1 MAKSKKSPN
10 KNKNGEIRREQ
21 ISPRINKVYLT
32 MYRFKLENSK
42 DEGKGKAIYRIDKGS
57 RPICDLVTTQR
68 EAEKVFDQLV
78 EYNLKQEEDY
88 KYIKRI
94 KQGDNDEIEKIK
106 WWKDTEFL
114 NLLSFMMIG
123 IIPLLPLLFNWL
135 SENIIFKE
143 STAIFAF
150 LNFILIWII
159 SAVVFL
165 TRIFLV
171 ISNEKLQ
178 WLHQSAKVKKI
189 VTSRNEKEL
198 ISLNFMEKNE
208 RDTLMQSTLSLYTI
222 IGVFSASYEVSF
234 SPYLMGLLL
243 ILSVFT
249 GIRY

>member
-1 MAKSKKSPN
+1 M
-10 KNKNGEIRREQ
+10 
-21 ISPRINKVYLT
+21 
-32 MYRFKLENSK
+32 
-42 DEGKGKAIYRIDKGS
+42 
-57 RPICDLVTTQR
+57 
-68 EAEKVFDQLV
+68 